1 MISATPVPNKKNP
14 FNSTSPAVLII
25 LSAIMGLYL
34 MFQDPLL
41 SSFFDS
47 DSVDWYVNYSKNI
60 FHPTYEARVLY
71 WGESIL
77 LPLIGNL
84 FNASQS
90 LAAYKIL
97 CAYLIVSILPTLT
110 TLTLYKTQSIRQSAL
125 FLIIFSYTYIYLR
138 EMGLGYP
145 DPLTLLLMFTATFQ
159 RSLLLMAF
167 FIALAALSHFSMAT
181 VSTVALITLFITTPH
196 KSNSEK
202 IKKTFIALLG
212 LGLGRLLLQAW
223 YWKFDYL
230 HVTGRINWFFD
241 RGPQFFIDR
250 YNNNVLG
257 FWLTPSLGF
266 LVIYILIIGYFI
278 FQKKYLFSAAS
289 LIPVALAYGV
299 LFCTLD
305 GLREFAVV
313 IGPAYAYL
321 LLIFISSIDQKYL
334 SKLFNRNT

>member
-1 MISATPVPNKKNP
+1 MTLATPVPNKSLY
-14 FNSTSPAVLII
+14 FNSLAPVALII
-25 LSAIMGLYL
+25 ASAILGLYL

-47 DSVDWYVNYSKNI
+47 DSVDWYVNYSKTI
-60 FHPTYEARVLY
+60 FQPTYEARVLY
-71 WGESIL
+71 WEESIL

-84 FNASQS
+84 LNASQS

-97 CAYLIVSILPTLT
+97 CAYLIVSILPALT
-110 TLTLYKTQSIRQSAL
+110 ALTLYQTQSIRQSVL
-125 FLIIFSYTYIYLR
+125 FLALFSYTYIYLR

-145 DPLTLLLMFTATFQ
+145 DPLTLLLMFAATFQ
-159 RSLLLMAF
+159 RSLFLMAF

-181 VSTVALITLFITTPH
+181 VSTAALITLFITTPQ
-196 KSNSEK
+196 KSISEK
-202 IKKTFIALLG
+202 IKKVLFALLG
-212 LGLGRLLLQAW
+212 LGIGRLLLQAW
-223 YWKFDYL
+223 YWKYDYL

-241 RGPQFFIDR
+241 RGPQFFLDR

-257 FWLTPSLGF
+257 FWLTPSLAF
-266 LVIYILIIGYFI
+266 LVVYALMIIYFI
-278 FQKKYLFSAAS
+278 FQKKYLYSIAS

-313 IGPAYAYL
+313 IGPAYAYFL
-321 LLIFISSIDQKYL
+321 LTFISSVDHKYL
-334 SKLFNRNT
+334 TKSPKRNA